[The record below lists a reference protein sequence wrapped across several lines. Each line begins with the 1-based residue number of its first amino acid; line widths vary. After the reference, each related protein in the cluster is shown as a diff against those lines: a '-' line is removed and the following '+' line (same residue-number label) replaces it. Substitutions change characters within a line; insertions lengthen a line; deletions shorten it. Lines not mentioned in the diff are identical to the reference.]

1 MKTLILCIFLTIAG
15 LAGLEAKADNYI
27 AQVPSQ
33 VYVIQQSIQSLQPV
47 RQVIMVTET
56 PYYYIYVP
64 MQQPVY
70 VQQWYYWQYPYR
82 KVCYRLFSY

>member
-15 LAGLEAKADNYI
+15 LSGLESKAENYI
-27 AQVPSQ
+27 VQPSNQLYIVP
-33 VYVIQQSIQSLQPV
+33 QSTQILQPM
-47 RQVIMVTET
+47 RPVIMVTET
-56 PYYYIYVP
+56 PYYYVYVP
-64 MQQPVY
+64 VPQPVY